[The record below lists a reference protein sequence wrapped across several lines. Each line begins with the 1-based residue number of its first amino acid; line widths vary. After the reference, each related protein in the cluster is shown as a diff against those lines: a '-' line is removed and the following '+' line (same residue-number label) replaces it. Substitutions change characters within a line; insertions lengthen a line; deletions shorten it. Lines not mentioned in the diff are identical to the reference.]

1 MPSCL
6 EVDALVTPYIDGEAS
21 AAERAVVDAHL
32 ISCPLCRHR
41 AAVEAAARQTLRS
54 RLCHPCAPDQLRA
67 RCLAAAVLEKVEK
80 GSGAFFTRT
89 GLSLR
94 SLSIAAALILVLGG
108 VLLYGLTRLSPT
120 VLAAQLTLDHLKCF
134 AVDRPR
140 QPVDARASEQQFARD
155 HGWQIHLPQITTAG
169 LQLVGVR
176 QCFCAEG
183 GATAHAMYRLQGR
196 PLSLYILPDV
206 DRDRASAGVFGQ
218 NAVIWSTQGN
228 TYVLLGKESRA
239 ALQQIATDLNEGL

>member
-1 MPSCL
+1 MSSCL
-6 EVDALVTPYIDGEAS
+6 EVDALVTPYIDAEAS

-32 ISCPLCRHR
+32 LSCPRCRHH
-41 AAVEAAARQTLRS
+41 AAIEAAARQTLRS

-67 RCLAAAVLEKVEK
+67 RCLAASVREK

-94 SLSIAAALILVLGG
+94 SLSITAALILVLGG

-169 LQLVGVR
+169 LELVGVR

-196 PLSLYILPDV
+196 PISLYILPDV
-206 DRDRASAGVFGQ
+206 NRDRASADVFGHD
-218 NAVIWSTQGN
+218 AVIWSTQGN
-228 TYVLLGKESRA
+228 TYVLLGTESRA